1 MEKLDY
7 VTRRQK
13 ERYREWAHEYVNQNE
28 HNLICPEACR
38 FIARNL
44 NGATTKP
51 ISVQLVRHWSWI
63 QAPPGFAEPLP
74 KDEFEYAF
82 FTYNVKSEDLK

>member
-7 VTRRQK
+7 VTRAQK

-28 HNLICPEACR
+28 YELVCPEACR
-38 FIARNL
+38 FIARSL
-44 NGATTKP
+44 QDATTKP
-51 ISVQLVRHWSWI
+51 IRVQLVRHWAWI

-74 KDEFEYAF
+74 QGEFEYAF
-82 FTYNVKSEDLK
+82 FSYDVKPEDLK